1 MAWVPFLAPQRR
13 LRSPPPAARPRR
25 FAQNRCPC
33 RPWSTLR
40 RIVCGTP
47 QTCIP
52 KGQIPAQATLTPIH
66 AIQGNGHISPLVGQ
80 VVHTT
85 GVVTAV
91 DTNGSRG
98 FYIQDPTG
106 DGNTATSDGIFVFR
120 PSGALSA
127 IGHLVRVSG
136 TVQICW

>member
-1 MAWVPFLAPQRR
+1 M
-13 LRSPPPAARPRR
+13 
-25 FAQNRCPC
+25 
-33 RPWSTLR
+33 
-40 RIVCGTP
+40 
-47 QTCIP
+47 
-52 KGQIPAQATLTPIH
+52 
-66 AIQGNGHISPLVGQ
+66 
-80 VVHTT
+80 VHTT

-106 DGNTATSDGIFVFR
+106 DGNAATSDGIFVFR

>member
-1 MAWVPFLAPQRR
+1 
-13 LRSPPPAARPRR
+13 
-25 FAQNRCPC
+25 
-33 RPWSTLR
+33 
-40 RIVCGTP
+40 
-47 QTCIP
+47 
-52 KGQIPAQATLTPIH
+52 
-66 AIQGNGHISPLVGQ
+66 VGQ

>member
-1 MAWVPFLAPQRR
+1 M
-13 LRSPPPAARPRR
+13 
-25 FAQNRCPC
+25 
-33 RPWSTLR
+33 
-40 RIVCGTP
+40 
-47 QTCIP
+47 
-52 KGQIPAQATLTPIH
+52 
-66 AIQGNGHISPLVGQ
+66 
-80 VVHTT
+80 VHTT